1 MMYYV
6 KLPAGTNFTLTAK
19 ATVNSLAKNN
29 QVSFGLWPVMRCMLI
44 PASPTPSAI
53 MSPSAPG
60 NQGAI
65 NCFGR
70 KSGEL
75 YDGPAATV
83 KYGAGDTVDLKLIG
97 TADGFTLI
105 YGDNETAS
113 TGFDYALTAIDSDY
127 IYVGFYVARNA
138 NVTFSDIQLT
148 TNGVFSAS
156 GSGLKAVWNKVKD
169 HFPVLRS
176 TVSVRKVT
184 IFLN

>member
-1 MMYYV
+1 
-6 KLPAGTNFTLTAK
+6 
-19 ATVNSLAKNN
+19 
-29 QVSFGLWPVMRCMLI
+29 
-44 PASPTPSAI
+44 
-53 MSPSAPG
+53 MSPVG
-60 NQGAI
+60 TRNQGAI

-127 IYVGFYVARNA
+127 IYVGFYVGTQCKCHLQRYPADDQRR
-138 NVTFSDIQLT
+138 FLR
-148 TNGVFSAS
+148 FRLRPES
-156 GSGLKAVWNKVKD
+156 GMEQGQGP
-169 HFPVLRS
+169 FPVLS
-176 TVSVRKVT
+176 
-184 IFLN
+184 FA

>member
-29 QVSFGLWPVMRCMLI
+29 QVSFGLMARDEMYVDTSISDPIGDYVAVGTR
-44 PASPTPSAI
+44 
-53 MSPSAPG
+53 

-97 TADGFTLI
+97 T
-105 YGDNETAS
+105 
-113 TGFDYALTAIDSDY
+113 
-127 IYVGFYVARNA
+127 
-138 NVTFSDIQLT
+138 Q
-148 TNGVFSAS
+148 
-156 GSGLKAVWNKVKD
+156 
-169 HFPVLRS
+169 
-176 TVSVRKVT
+176 TVS
-184 IFLN
+184 L

>member
-1 MMYYV
+1 MARDEMYVDTSISDPIGDYV
-6 KLPAGTNFTLTAK
+6 AVGT
-19 ATVNSLAKNN
+19 
-29 QVSFGLWPVMRCMLI
+29 W
-44 PASPTPSAI
+44 
-53 MSPSAPG
+53 

-169 HFPVLRS
+169 LFP
-176 TVSVRKVT
+176 
-184 IFLN
+184 F

>member
-1 MMYYV
+1 
-6 KLPAGTNFTLTAK
+6 
-19 ATVNSLAKNN
+19 
-29 QVSFGLWPVMRCMLI
+29 
-44 PASPTPSAI
+44 

-60 NQGAI
+60 IRVRSTASAARAVS
-65 NCFGR
+65 CTTAR
-70 KSGEL
+70 
-75 YDGPAATV
+75 AATV

-169 HFPVLRS
+169 LFP
-176 TVSVRKVT
+176 
-184 IFLN
+184 F